1 VKINDLHLCRIS
13 TFDVP
18 FFSTQS
24 TTMPETRIQS
34 LTAEVDRLRNSHH
47 QADNQLHALL
57 LKITEIQLNL
67 ATQDRTLNKLD
78 TAIHGNGQP
87 GLATRVDRTERV
99 LGGLVKSV
107 WLITTALTAA
117 VVRFIIDRWK

>member
-1 VKINDLHLCRIS
+1 
-13 TFDVP
+13 
-18 FFSTQS
+18 
-24 TTMPETRIQS
+24 MPPDTRI
-34 LTAEVDRLRNSHH
+34 LTLTNEITRLRNSHH

-78 TAIHGNGQP
+78 LAIHGNGKP

-99 LGGLVKSV
+99 IATLIKSV
-107 WLITTALTAA
+107 WLLAAAA
-117 VVRFIIDRWK
+117 VATFLRVLTDRWK